1 MKKMLLFTLL
11 VLVFSI
17 NQSNAQLLNRN
28 SFYIGPVFGL
38 DLASYRYRIPDNMEK
53 SYSSD
58 PLISLNLNLA
68 LQYRFTK
75 SVGIAV
81 EPGFIQKG
89 YSNYKPTYDR
99 VMNNYFQFP
108 VLLNVDVH
116 KGISVLAGVEMDY
129 LLKTFISH
137 GNVFDRFPPP
147 ANRKDVALLF
157 GAKCAFSP
165 DWALGLRYSH
175 GLSVMQEIPVSGI
188 GTAQVYNQYFQ
199 LAVFRNW

>member
-1 MKKMLLFTLL
+1 MKKILLFTLL

-17 NQSNAQLLNRN
+17 SRSNAQLLLRN

-38 DLASYRYRIPDNMEK
+38 DIASYRYRIPDEMEK

-58 PLISLNLNLA
+58 PLISLNLNLE
-68 LQYRFTK
+68 LQYRLTK
-75 SVGIAV
+75 YFAVAV

-108 VLLNVDVH
+108 VLLNVDVF
-116 KGISVLAGVEMDY
+116 KGISVLAGAELDY
-129 LLKTFISH
+129 HLKTFISH

-147 ANRKDVALLF
+147 ANRKDVALLL

-165 DWALGLRYSH
+165 DWSIGIRYSH
-175 GLSVMQEIPVSGI
+175 GLSVLDEIPVSGI
-188 GTAQVYNQYFQ
+188 GTAQIYNRYFQ